1 MADVH
6 LLADFKSIDT
16 ELRNRIPGNRRDQLP
31 QMPSAEESSTD
42 PNVVERRTAWIESY
56 LQLSFQFLDEAM
68 SVRQAHQGDNSWETY
83 TYASTWCATQAADQW
98 ETSSHLT
105 AFTCPG

>member
-68 SVRQAHQGDNSWETY
+68 SVRQAHQGDNSWETF
-83 TYASTWCATQAADQW
+83 TYASNWCATAPAG
-98 ETSSHLT
+98 
-105 AFTCPG
+105 C